1 MFSQHVT
8 FSVNLHQ
15 SLPQSGPKITFG
27 WHFEH
32 IWGHVAGFLASFGAF
47 VARLGA
53 HCGFSGISWGRAYP
67 RSLPAA
73 RAERALATWENSI
86 WASRVRVLPR
96 EYAHPAKL
104 RYVPPAK

>member
-8 FSVNLHQ
+8 VSVNLHQ

-27 WHFEH
+27 WHFGH
-32 IWGHVAGFLASFGAF
+32 IWGHFAGFLASFGAF
-47 VARLGA
+47 VAHLRA
-53 HCGFSGISWGRAYP
+53 HCGFSGILWGRASP
-67 RSLPAA
+67 RSLPAVEA
-73 RAERALATWENSI
+73 MRLLGWWENSI
-86 WASRVRVLPR
+86 WASRARVLPR